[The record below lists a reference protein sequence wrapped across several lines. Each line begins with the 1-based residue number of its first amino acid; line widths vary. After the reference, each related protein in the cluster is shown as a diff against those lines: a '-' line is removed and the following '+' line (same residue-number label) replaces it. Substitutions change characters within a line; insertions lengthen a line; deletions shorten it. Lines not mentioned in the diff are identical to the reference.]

1 MQGYQ
6 KTQEK
11 VLPKKEKP
19 DTLSICTIIFFLFD
33 PIKPEEF
40 NDPFECASGMS
51 TNASRVNSNMIL
63 KACSIISILC
73 SCKKLS

>member
-1 MQGYQ
+1 MQGYR

-19 DTLSICTIIFFLFD
+19 DTLSICMIIFFLFD
-33 PIKPEEF
+33 LIKPEGS

-51 TNASRVNSNMIL
+51 TSVCRINSNMIS
-63 KACSIISILC
+63 KPCYIISILY